1 MFSNPKQRLEISLLW
16 PLRRGAW
23 DPSALPPQPGQEGE
37 TCRWTRSSGT
47 ETAFSSISLGSCQ
60 PVGGGSRGP
69 PGPQPGI
76 PVLPAPHLRLL
87 PGLVLALVCCLFTP
101 LTCLFLF
108 SSSWLFF
115 LFSFSSPF
123 PFFSVPLWFSL
134 LFFFLSLLSDSL
146 IPSGSVSVFLTPFPT
161 HPFSL
166 PSLLSLD
173 CLHMKGFSRS
183 ESLSSLRH
191 TILSQTIAPHPP
203 CLFFRPELG

>member
-1 MFSNPKQRLEISLLW
+1 MFCHPNQRLEISLLW

-23 DPSALPPQPGQEGE
+23 DPSALPPQPGQEGG
-37 TCRWTRSSGT
+37 TRRWTRSSGT
-47 ETAFSSISLGSCQ
+47 ETAFSLISLGSCQ

-115 LFSFSSPF
+115 LFSFSSRF

-134 LFFFLSLLSDSL
+134 LFF
-146 IPSGSVSVFLTPFPT
+146 
-161 HPFSL
+161 
-166 PSLLSLD
+166 PSLSPFRFSHPSCLCLRPPHSL
-173 CLHMKGFSRS
+173 
-183 ESLSSLRH
+183 
-191 TILSQTIAPHPP
+191 PHPP
-203 CLFFRPELG
+203 LLSPFSPLSRLFTYEGLFSLRVALFSETHNSKSDHCPTPSLPFL